1 MYIYMCTYI
10 RCYMY
15 THIYVYVPYMYTHI
29 YVYVPYM
36 YIGLYMYIEL
46 RIYTHVC
53 TLHLLVD

>member
-1 MYIYMCTYI
+1 MCTYI